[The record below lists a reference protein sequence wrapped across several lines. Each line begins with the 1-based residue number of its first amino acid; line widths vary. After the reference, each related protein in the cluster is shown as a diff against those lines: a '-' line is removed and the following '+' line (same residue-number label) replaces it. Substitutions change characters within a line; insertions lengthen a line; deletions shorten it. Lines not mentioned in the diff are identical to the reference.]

1 MDMTSYKELV
11 DAALTS
17 KRSTRE
23 VLSVLEK
30 LVRKL
35 EADMQETKKKR
46 GRGRGER

>member
-1 MDMTSYKELV
+1 MDMTAYKELV

-30 LVRKL
+30 LVSRL
-35 EADMQETKKKR
+35 EADMQEA
-46 GRGRGER
+46 EAEDDQ